1 MYHIKVY
8 VGLCI
13 VCSGALSITEVSF
26 SCLLVGIINIP
37 TCMLGQRISIIR
49 VEGGI
54 NLHEKH

>member
-37 TCMLGQRISIIR
+37 TCRLGQRISIIR

-54 NLHEKH
+54 NLREKH